1 MRGLKER
8 GVRDGTEVFGLSNWK
23 IGLPPM
29 EMEQDFEWSILG
41 EDQKSAFGCVN
52 WHVFKEARWKYE
64 VKS

>member
-52 WHVFKEARWKYE
+52 
-64 VKS
+64 